1 MSAQLPANLSAET
14 VREISDARD
23 EPEWLLEA
31 RLEALEALDALEL
44 PDVIQTPGRRWT
56 NLEALDFES
65 LVDPLNQADET
76 TRESPEG
83 VVVLPFT
90 EALSEYGDLIEER
103 FGSVV
108 APDTNYLTALSA
120 ALFTTGTFIYVP
132 EGVDAEDVKI
142 RAEMNS
148 RSLFSHTLVVTEES
162 SSVTILEAIESG
174 DSVDDARYF
183 SNLVEID
190 AGENSY
196 VQYGSLQNL
205 DEETYTYSLKRAD
218 ADTYST
224 VNWIEGNLGSRLTRS
239 DVETELNGE
248 ASETKIVGAFF
259 GHDDQHLD
267 VNARVWHK
275 AENTTADL
283 VTRGVLDDEA
293 RSVYE
298 GVQDVGRDAWST
310 NSYQRENTL
319 MLSDQSEADAS
330 PKLIINNHDTE
341 ASHAAS
347 VGQVD
352 AEDLFYMVS
361 RSVPEEQAR
370 NMLVEGFFVPV
381 LEEIEVDEFRDDLEE
396 LIAAGVW
403 WSGLRGA
410 TSPSVFPRSRRP
422 AREPLK
428 SVTPGEV
435 CMYVA
440 GPCLRTLRG
449 TSP

>member
-31 RLEALEALDALEL
+31 RLEALEALDTLEL

-76 TRESPEG
+76 TREAPDD

-90 EALSEYGDLIEER
+90 EAFDEYGDIIEER
-103 FGSVV
+103 FGSVTD
-108 APDTNYLTALSA
+108 PETNYFTALSV

-132 EGVDAEDVKI
+132 EGVNAEDVKI

-148 RSLFSHTLVVTEES
+148 RSLFSHTLVVTEKS
-162 SSVTILEAIESG
+162 SSVTILEGVESG
-174 DSVDDARYF
+174 DADVDGERYF

-205 DEETYTYSLKRAD
+205 DEDTYTYSLKRGD
-218 ADTYST
+218 AGTYST
-224 VNWIEGNLGSRLTRS
+224 INWIEGNLGSRLTRS
-239 DVETELNGE
+239 DVETELNGD

-259 GHDDQHLD
+259 GHNDQHVD

-283 VTRGVLDDEA
+283 VTRGVLDDHA

-319 MLSDQSEADAS
+319 MLSDESEADAS

-341 ASHAAS
+341 ASHAAT

-352 AEDLFYMVS
+352 KEDLFYMVS
-361 RSVPEEQAR
+361 RSIPEEQAR

-381 LEEIEVDEFRDDLEE
+381 LEEIEVDEFREDLEA
-396 LIAAGVW
+396 LIAAR
-403 WSGLRGA
+403 LH
-410 TSPSVFPRSRRP
+410 
-422 AREPLK
+422 
-428 SVTPGEV
+428 
-435 CMYVA
+435 
-440 GPCLRTLRG
+440 
-449 TSP
+449 